1 MKQTLTKDRMRTS
14 LLLTLAVMAT
24 ACASTPRQGE
34 VHTAPKEGRTA
45 SKAPKTMPPDA
56 IARGPLPALPVVRVP
71 GTTYAPPGTG
81 APVVG
86 QPGRGGQGVPRST
99 GRVLPP
105 SPYPAIYAAS
115 GDRKKP
121 VVRGIRPKSATD
133 KEAWEECEKRVAEAV
148 TDPAT
153 FSEALVA
160 KAKRLSD
167 LNWKCAQEHAM
178 TVCYLHMAYA
188 TKSER
193 EFLHAASSDHGSKF
207 RDEMSDRK
215 KQACGEKDD
224 DTQEVIT
231 AILERGHRYDWKTAN
246 PANLSKAFQEG
257 PPRRQWMFDNEA
269 ANRAYREKQEKAA
282 AARMRTIT
290 TGRTTARLPDMSGY
304 KVPMPERVLRACWDS
319 AQQCMNGLG
328 ADVQALP
335 DAVYECVRWGAVN
348 QCSRQALSAA
358 MRATKLQGWD
368 SPWDVL
374 QFHKDLV
381 DQHCPKS
388 WDAKWDVYFD
398 RIQNKCFKRFE
409 AVSK

>member
-1 MKQTLTKDRMRTS
+1 MRTF
-14 LLLTLAVMAT
+14 LLLTLAVMAA
-24 ACASTPRQGE
+24 ACASAPRQGE

-56 IARGPLPALPVVRVP
+56 IARGPLPALPVVRTP
-71 GTTYAPPGTG
+71 GTTYTPPGTG

-86 QPGRGGQGVPRST
+86 QPGRGGHGVPRST

-115 GDRKKP
+115 GDGRKP
-121 VVRGIRPKSATD
+121 VVRSLKPKSATD

-148 TDPAT
+148 TDPTT

-178 TVCYLHMAYA
+178 TVCYLHLTSA
-188 TKSER
+188 TNDVR
-193 EFLHAASSDHGSKF
+193 GFLHAASSEQGSAF
-207 RDEMSDRK
+207 RDEMGRRK
-215 KQACGEKDD
+215 GQVCKDKD
-224 DTQEVIT
+224 AATQDVIT
-231 AILERGHRYDWKTAN
+231 ALIERGRLYNWQAASN
-246 PANLSKAFQEG
+246 PANLNKAPMTEG
-257 PPRRQWMFDNEA
+257 QRIAMENEA
-269 ANRAYREKQEKAA
+269 ANRAYKEKKEKAA
-282 AARMRTIT
+282 AAKMRTIT
-290 TGRTTARLPDMSGY
+290 TGRTTARLPSMDGY
-304 KVPMPERVLRACWDS
+304 EIPMPERVLNDCWDS

-328 ADVQALP
+328 ADIQALP

-358 MRATKLQGWD
+358 MRASKMQGWG

-374 QFHKDLV
+374 QFHKDV
-381 DQHCPKS
+381 MDQHCPKP
-388 WDAKWDVYFD
+388 WDAKWDAYFD
-398 RIQNKCFKRFE
+398 RIQNKCHKRFE